1 MLLQGDWFLVFY
13 SRLYE
18 TTNASLLSLL
28 LTDEECFT
36 EVGWV
41 LQDIKSLIQS
51 LGKVSFCRTTN
62 SCNCATQA
70 LVGFAK
76 EREESLLWLEECS
89 SLLCPIQI

>member
-1 MLLQGDWFLVFY
+1 MHQ
-13 SRLYE
+13 
-18 TTNASLLSLL
+18 LLSVLL

-36 EVGWV
+36 ELGWV

-51 LGKVSFCRTTN
+51 LGKVSFCLTTN

-89 SLLCPIQI
+89 SLLFPIQI